1 MKHLTAEIKKLDF
14 RLSGS
19 VSPANT
25 SEDVHKYFSDIM
37 NRMKDKF
44 ESGNESC
51 HEDIKPFSKDF
62 PTFSKKIM
70 NYYVEEDDA
79 NSVVTCEEDDCIS
92 PGI

>member
-1 MKHLTAEIKKLDF
+1 M
-14 RLSGS
+14 
-19 VSPANT
+19 SPANT

-92 PGI
+92 PGEYFWNSSENL